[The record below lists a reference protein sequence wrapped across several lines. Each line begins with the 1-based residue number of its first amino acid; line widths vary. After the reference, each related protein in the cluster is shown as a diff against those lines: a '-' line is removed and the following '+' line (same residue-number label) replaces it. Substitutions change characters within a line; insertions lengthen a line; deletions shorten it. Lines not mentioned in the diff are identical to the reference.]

1 MNIRPLKEVRLL
13 NARRLQEIAGGQKVI
28 CEKLG
33 KSQSQVSA
41 FMGANPSK
49 GIGDK
54 VAQQLEDAFGLPRG
68 WMDVPHDD
76 DYAADIEAAHEQP
89 ATCVESETM
98 EPKDQ
103 GPRWL
108 DITCL
113 AQCIYGIDT
122 ALEEEPESEGV
133 SLLQRANMIAGLY
146 ASRMRNEGK
155 PAAGDA
161 QTAIMTVLVGS
172 AH

>member
-1 MNIRPLKEVRLL
+1 MNIKPLKEIRLL

-41 FMGANPSK
+41 FMGSNPSK

-68 WMDVPHDD
+68 WMDMLHD
-76 DYAADIEAAHEQP
+76 ADEADTGLVSEQP
-89 ATCVESETM
+89 AAYM
-98 EPKDQ
+98 EPESRAPKEQ

-113 AQCIYGIDT
+113 AQCIYGIET
-122 ALEEEPESEGV
+122 AIEHEPEADTIT
-133 SLLQRANMIAGLY
+133 LLQKANMIAGLY
-146 ASRMRNEGK
+146 ASRSHNGGK
-155 PAAGDA
+155 PTSGDA
-161 QTAIMTVLVGS
+161 HTAVMTVLVGS